1 MFNDHLSA
9 EEARERIIQRIKE
22 AETYSLQKRL
32 GFGDYRI
39 ARWIFALIVLIAV
52 AVLLF

>member
-22 AETYSLQKRL
+22 AEAYSLQKRL

-39 ARWIFALIVLIAV
+39 ARWVFALVILVAA